1 MPPPNEIG
9 IRLQI
14 ERAGGSA
21 FDGGTSVAR
30 MARKFEELIRWLGID
45 NVFPNGV
52 ILLTGTGIVPPD
64 EFALQA
70 GDVVRIT
77 IDGVGTLVNSVTR
90 AAPASR

>member
-1 MPPPNEIG
+1 M
-9 IRLQI
+9 
-14 ERAGGSA
+14 
-21 FDGGTSVAR
+21 
-30 MARKFEELIRWLGID
+30 IRWLGID
-45 NVFPNGV
+45 NVFPSGV

-64 EFALQA
+64 EFTLQA